1 MSTRCLDPHTL
12 AAPSQRLLS
21 ENIYRAAVHAVLVSV
36 LDKEDG
42 RAEKKAIEAP
52 GLPVTMAATCAR
64 NRGTQ
69 AKGVKCGAQASGQSS
84 SPKAPVPAAR
94 TGAASSQR
102 RAAFSHCVQRCI
114 MGLTLA
120 LSPHNEVS
128 KGLEK

>member
-21 ENIYRAAVHAVLVSV
+21 ENIYRAAVHAVVSV

-42 RAEKKAIEAP
+42 HAEKKAIEAP
-52 GLPVTMAATCAR
+52 GLPVTVAATCAR

-69 AKGVKCGAQASGQSS
+69 AKGVKCGAQASDQSS

-102 RAAFSHCVQRCI
+102 RAAFSHCAQRCI

-120 LSPHNEVS
+120 LGPHN
-128 KGLEK
+128 KGI